1 MTTPATPVVN
11 KAVVGD
17 PTKAAMNTATS
28 PQAFKITG
36 FDDDADD
43 IQRLNMIAYGPYG
56 SGKTT
61 LMATA
66 ADVEAMQDVL
76 MIDIESGKLSIKD
89 SDRIKNKNKIDV
101 VRVTNFRQ
109 MGQVHD
115 NFLKPHIKLRDD
127 FSEAATLKLRELEAK
142 FKGVPVERIKVP
154 KRYNTVIVDSL
165 TELDKIVTYE
175 LLGFSTTGTLGDL
188 IKDNDME
195 VAEFKEYKQN
205 NQMMQLIVRA
215 FRDLDINTLF
225 VVQEAY
231 VQDELKR
238 MLYSPAL
245 TGKLGKQVQGMVDIV
260 AYLQVG
266 TPKEGEK
273 SAPRRLQ
280 LQPATRFDAKNR
292 MAGFKESFIDDPNM
306 SKIWSE
312 LEG

>member
-1 MTTPATPVVN
+1 MA
-11 KAVVGD
+11 D
-17 PTKAAMNTATS
+17 PTKAAMNTATAK
-28 PQAFKITG
+28 QAFTIAS
-36 FDDDADD
+36 FDSDADEV
-43 IQRLNMIAYGPYG
+43 QRLNMVVYGPYG

-61 LMATA
+61 LFATA
-66 ADVEAMQDVL
+66 ADVDEMANVL

-89 SDRIKNKNKIDV
+89 SDRVKNKNRIDV

-115 NFLKPHIKLRDD
+115 TFLKPHIKLRDD
-127 FSEAATLKLRELEAK
+127 YSPEGTKKLIDLEAK
-142 FKGVPVERIKVP
+142 FRGVDPKTIKEP
-154 KRYNTVIVDSL
+154 KRYQTVIIDSL
-165 TELDKIVTYE
+165 TELDKIVIYE

-188 IKDNDME
+188 IQDNDMD

-205 NQMMQLIVRA
+205 NQMMQLIIRA
-215 FRDLDINTLF
+215 FRDLDINSLF

-280 LQPATRFDAKNR
+280 LQPGTRFDAKNR
-292 MAGFKESFIDDPNM
+292 MSGFKESFIDNPTM
-306 SKIWSE
+306 QMIWDA